1 MKTGGKQWSLLQD
14 SRGRHGGR
22 PSIGENRPFF
32 GGSGSV
38 PTALGRVL
46 QETQGAVVTRLAAAM
61 LILGCAGCRSTAPG
75 QGQGSGGPP
84 QPPATGAQELAAD
97 LPGIGEARDV
107 VLVAQPVAISDPLEP
122 LNRAFFV
129 FNDKLYFWVLNPVSS
144 GYAKVLPQPARRG
157 VNNFFSNVATPVRLV
172 NCVLQAK
179 FKGAWV
185 ELERFAINTTV
196 GVAGFGDPARN
207 WWDIAKGNEDL
218 GQTLGCY
225 GLGPSIYINWPILGP
240 SCVRDTVGY
249 VGDLFLDPVNYLV
262 PNFACNAG
270 VKAYDTVNDTSLRP
284 GDYEDFK
291 KAALDPYV
299 ALRDAYYQY
308 RRNLV
313 KNGEGKPARPA
324 GLLPPP

>member
-1 MKTGGKQWSLLQD
+1 M
-14 SRGRHGGR
+14 
-22 PSIGENRPFF
+22 
-32 GGSGSV
+32 
-38 PTALGRVL
+38 
-46 QETQGAVVTRLAAAM
+46 TRIAAAI

-75 QGQGSGGPP
+75 QRQGLGVPAS
-84 QPPATGAQELAAD
+84 PPATGAQAPAAD
-97 LPGIGEARDV
+97 LPGIGETPDV
-107 VLVAQPVAISDPLEP
+107 VLSAQPVMVSDPLEP
-122 LNRAFFV
+122 VNRAFFV
-129 FNDKLYFWVLNPVSS
+129 FNDKLYFWILKPVAR
-144 GYAKVLPQPARRG
+144 GYNVVVPQPARRG
-157 VNNFFSNVATPVRLV
+157 VNNFFSNIATPVRLV

-207 WWDIAKGNEDL
+207 WWDIEKGNEDL
-218 GQTLGCY
+218 GQTLGRY

-262 PNFACNAG
+262 PKLGYNVG
-270 VKAYDTVNDTSLRP
+270 VKSYDTVNDTSLRP
-284 GDYEDFK
+284 GEYEDFK
-291 KAALDPYV
+291 KAAIDPYV

-313 KNGEGKPARPA
+313 KNGEGKPAPPA